1 MMIATIVASGDWH
14 LSITWE
20 CTYSYYNY
28 ETPCSFI
35 FTIIMSGVELEVR
48 TVSASKSAND
58 IVKTVLQM
66 LPYVESSIKNLDV
79 ISRFKFAL
87 PRE

>member
-1 MMIATIVASGDWH
+1 MIATIVSSGEWH

-35 FTIIMSGVELEVR
+35 FTFIMSGVELEFR
-48 TVSASKSAND
+48 TVSAKNSVDD

-66 LPYVESSIKNLDV
+66 LPDVESSIKNLDV
-79 ISRFKFAL
+79 ISRFKFT
-87 PRE
+87 PPSE